1 MKKADKPSYIIIIG
15 DKNTVSLGEMRS
27 HRSAIVIAAFLV
39 AVAVTV
45 LAISYCCPELLAEF
59 VRWII
64 GIAINS

>member
-15 DKNTVSLGEMRS
+15 DKNKVSLGEMRS

>member
-15 DKNTVSLGEMRS
+15 DKNKVSLGEMRS

-45 LAISYCCPELLAEF
+45 LAYCCPELLAEF